1 MLSLVLDTE
10 EIMVTNSDQGLP
22 SRISCF
28 CGETNKNKT
37 KNRRDC
43 LSDPLVLSQICPSS
57 VTDPCCCEMTP
68 HFTQGRSL
76 SPHDGL
82 QWEPGLCSPCPRCP
96 LLLSLHLLHFSQA
109 YSLLGALVL
118 AVPMAGRVLPPRIC
132 WINSSSSLWCPL
144 QHSI

>member
-10 EIMVTNSDQGLP
+10 EITVTNSDQGLP

-109 YSLLGALVL
+109 HSLLGALVL